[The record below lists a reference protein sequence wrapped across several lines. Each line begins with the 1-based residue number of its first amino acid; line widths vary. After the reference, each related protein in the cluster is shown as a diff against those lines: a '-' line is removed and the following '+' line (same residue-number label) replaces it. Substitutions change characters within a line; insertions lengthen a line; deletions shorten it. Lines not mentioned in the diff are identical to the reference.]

1 MAELPNPEP
10 SQEIDRAGWIAFVQL
25 APVPLLLIDNAR
37 IVLAASPT
45 AIELLASSRD
55 APGHAQ
61 VLDLLQPAIE
71 QHLAGAFDLM
81 HGDRCL
87 QAAIGWIDRNNP
99 ALALV
104 QLTNTTPMLNQLQ
117 TRIDQFEALI
127 DSTHDLVSIKDLQG
141 RFTLVNTASRIFLNC
156 EPDDCIGKTVFELL
170 PRDLAE
176 TIWALEQRVMSGAT
190 ETEIHE
196 FDRGDR
202 GLLVVET
209 IKTPIRGPGGDVVAI
224 GGISRDIT
232 RRRLD
237 EQALAEQ
244 RSLLNAIIESSPD
257 MIFAKD
263 PDERYI
269 LSNRASAASY
279 GLEPG
284 EMIGRTD
291 AEIVGHDVPLFR
303 TQNQQI
309 IATGERLQYET
320 SMAYFGK
327 PDVHHLTRKAPLRN
341 AAGEI
346 IGVVGITTDISEQK
360 LAEQALA
367 DRNALINAIIENLP
381 DPVFAKD
388 LNGQYVLANEAAAD
402 DFGITVEQMV
412 NRPIHEFLRPD
423 VAAEFLA
430 EDAAVL
436 AGDAAIVFEKELD
449 IRGKHTYL
457 STRKAPLRNASGEL
471 IGILGSAVDL
481 TDRHNRELALQQ
493 AKADAEEASR
503 LKSSFLS
510 TMSHELR
517 TPLNA
522 IIGFAHLL
530 LDGLDGPLAPQQRA
544 DVQRIATGADH
555 LLTLIND
562 VLDLSRIE
570 AGKLEVSPEPI
581 AVSDLVHAALAEM
594 RPLALERNLLLRETL
609 PESPAIVRADRRRSI
624 QVLLNLISN
633 AVKFTPS
640 GVIQVSIRNAGP
652 WIGIAVSDTGI
663 GIAPAAIPA
672 IFDEFRQLDSSPSRR
687 YGGTGLG
694 LAISRRLAH
703 LQQGEITVA
712 SLEGT
717 GSTFTYWLPA
727 ANSDALPDPALI
739 PSSSLAD
746 LLPHSRS
753 TTERTSYSEF

>member
-1 MAELPNPEP
+1 M
-10 SQEIDRAGWIAFVQL
+10 FVQK
-25 APVPLLLIDNAR
+25 APVPLLLVDDAQL
-37 IVLAASPT
+37 VLAASAT
-45 AIELLASSRD
+45 AIDLLADSTD
-55 APGHAQ
+55 APGHS
-61 VLDLLQPAIE
+61 LDLDQIQPAIE
-71 QHLAGAFDLM
+71 QHHTGPFEFM
-81 HGDRCL
+81 HGVRHL
-87 QAAIGWIDRNNP
+87 QAIVGWIDQISP
-99 ALALV
+99 ALALI
-104 QLTNTTPMLNQLQ
+104 QLVDSTSRLNQLQ

-141 RFTLVNTASRIFLNC
+141 RFILVNSASRIFLDS
-156 EPDDCIGKTVFELL
+156 EPDECVGKTVFELL
-170 PRDLAE
+170 PSGLAG
-176 TIWALEQRVMSGAT
+176 TIWAHEQRVMSGSS
-190 ETEIHE
+190 EIEIHE

-209 IKTPIRGPGGDVVAI
+209 IKTPIRDPDGEVVAI
-224 GGISRDIT
+224 AGISRDIS
-232 RRRLD
+232 RRQLV
-237 EQALAEQ
+237 EQELAEQ

-279 GLEPG
+279 GLEPK

-291 AEIVGHDVPLFR
+291 AEIVGQDVPLFR
-303 TQNQQI
+303 KQNQQI
-309 IATGERLQYET
+309 IASGEKLRYET

-367 DRNALINAIIENLP
+367 DRNALINAIIANLP
-381 DPVFAKD
+381 DPIFAKD

-402 DFGITVEQMV
+402 DFGITIEQMV
-412 NRPIHEFLRPD
+412 NRPIHEFLQPG
-423 VAAEFLA
+423 VADEFLA
-430 EDAAVL
+430 EDAAVI

-449 IRGKHTYL
+449 IRGRHTFL
-457 STRKAPLRNASGEL
+457 STRKAPLRNAHGEL

-570 AGKLEVSPEPI
+570 AGKLEVSLESI
-581 AVSDLVHAALAEM
+581 AVADLVRAALAEM

-609 PESPAIVRADRRRSI
+609 PESPATVRADRRRSI

-633 AVKFTPS
+633 AVKFTPN
-640 GVIQVSIRNAGP
+640 GMIEVSIRNAGP
-652 WIGIAVSDTGI
+652 WIGIVVSDTGI

-703 LQQGEITVA
+703 LQHGEISVV
-712 SLEGT
+712 SLEGA

-727 ANSDALPDPALI
+727 ANCDALPDPASI
-739 PSSSLAD
+739 PTPAPAD
-746 LLPHSRS
+746 LLPFIRS
-753 TTERTSYSEF
+753 TL